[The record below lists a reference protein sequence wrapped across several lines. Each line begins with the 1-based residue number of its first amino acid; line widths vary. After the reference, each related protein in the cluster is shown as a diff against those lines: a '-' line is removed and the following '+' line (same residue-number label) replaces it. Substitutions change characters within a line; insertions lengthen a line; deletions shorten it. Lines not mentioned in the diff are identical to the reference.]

1 MRLPFR
7 LVGPNFSGELQGLRS
22 GVRSAGVRSTHK
34 KSQALQLGLRVIF
47 TLLCF
52 YSFDA
57 SLLVWYRASD
67 SYFCCSL
74 SHLARASARCAE
86 ATVTR

>member
-7 LVGPNFSGELQGLRS
+7 LVGPNFRGELQGLRS
-22 GVRSAGVRSTHK
+22 GVRSAHK